1 MHFAEFGVV
10 LMLFLIGLVLK
21 PSLLWRLRGP
31 VLGFGGTQ
39 VGVTIAVI
47 TTIGIVCGL
56 PWHMALA
63 LSSTAIAMQA
73 LQEKS
78 LIKTEGGQSSFTVL
92 LFQDVAVIPM
102 PAESF
107 GRC

>member
-1 MHFAEFGVV
+1 
-10 LMLFLIGLVLK
+10 
-21 PSLLWRLRGP
+21 
-31 VLGFGGTQ
+31 
-39 VGVTIAVI
+39 
-47 TTIGIVCGL
+47 
-56 PWHMALA
+56 MAHA